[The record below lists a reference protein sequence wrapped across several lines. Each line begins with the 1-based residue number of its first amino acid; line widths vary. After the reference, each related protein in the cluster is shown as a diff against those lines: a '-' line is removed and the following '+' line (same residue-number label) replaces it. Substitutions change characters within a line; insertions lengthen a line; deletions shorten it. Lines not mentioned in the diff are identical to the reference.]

1 MRARGKILATARA
14 TALAV
19 AAVFIAAAASPAQT
33 ADRSLPELPPIESFS
48 ETIERPLFLPDRR
61 PPAIEEKQEEAEN
74 VESGLFTLV
83 GIIVSPAQRIALVK
97 VRGSETVLQ
106 LSEGQQANGWTV
118 LQIRPEEVIFESNDK
133 TETIELIDIKPPAR
147 RPAARERQPRPQTSQ
162 PQNPR
167 PLPSRPQASEQ
178 K

>member
-1 MRARGKILATARA
+1 MRVRRNLLPAVRA
-14 TALAV
+14 AQSIV
-19 AAVFIAAAASPAQT
+19 AAICVAGAASPALAQT
-33 ADRSLPELPPIESFS
+33 LSELPPIESFS

-61 PPAIEEKQEEAEN
+61 PPAIEETQEEAED

-83 GIIVSPAQRIALVK
+83 GIIVSPTQRIALVK
-97 VRGSETVLQ
+97 VRGSQTVLQ

-147 RPAARERQPRPQTSQ
+147 RPAARKRQPRPQTSQ

-167 PLPSRPQASEQ
+167 PQTNEQ

>member
-1 MRARGKILATARA
+1 MRARRKIPPAARA
-14 TALAV
+14 AGLAV
-19 AAVFIAAAASPAQT
+19 AAVLVAASPALGQS
-33 ADRSLPELPPIESFS
+33 AGRPLFELPPIESFS
-48 ETIERPLFLPDRR
+48 ETVERPLFLPDRR
-61 PPAIEEKQEEAEN
+61 PPAIEETQEGADD

-83 GIIVSPAQRIALVK
+83 GIIVSPTQRIALVK
-97 VRGSETVLQ
+97 VRGSQTVLQ

-133 TETIELIDIKPPAR
+133 TETIELIDIRPPTR
-147 RPAARERQPRPQTSQ
+147 RPAARERRPRPQNSR

-167 PLPSRPQASEQ
+167 PQTNGQ